1 MELHLNDGLRWIFIA
16 FCIWDCCC
24 LYKNQVDWVVS
35 NFVGEIMVGGLIY
48 IFNICRDGRI
58 CLGKRSKMTINH
70 GRVYVK
76 VCTNLVTYEFFQ
88 LFVYPLWIEKYMV
101 ATTYAKKGL
110 VCSSGPKENQ
120 HRNRSDWLHLSWLS
134 C

>member
-1 MELHLNDGLRWIFIA
+1 MELHRNDGLRWIFIA

-48 IFNICRDGRI
+48 IFNICRNGRI
-58 CLGKRSKMTINH
+58 CLDKRSKMTINH

-101 ATTYAKKGL
+101 ATYAKKGL
-110 VCSSGPKENQ
+110 VCSSGPKESQ
-120 HRNRSDWLHLSWLS
+120 HSNRSDWLHLSWHG